1 MATGLKTTSAPIAV
15 SFSVQEAGPGVFTQG
30 RVDLQL
36 NPLDQE
42 VFVVTAVNL
51 DPAVPDAIAGSNT
64 SVFASLT
71 TTSQTAVQ
79 NLSTNACLATAVID
93 IRAQGYVDGGVGFT
107 RSSQDTPD
115 TNLEYIGIIATN
127 DFFLQIQGTNNAAGK
142 ILTGRMF
149 GYRAKASSSI
159 YAALVQSEVLSS

>member
-1 MATGLKTTSAPIAV
+1 MPTGLKSTSANIAV
-15 SFSVQEAGPGVFTQG
+15 SFSLAESAPNTFTES

-42 VFVVTAVNL
+42 VFVVTAINL
-51 DPAVPDAIAGSNT
+51 DPTAPDGIAGANT
-64 SVFASLT
+64 STQVSLT
-71 TTSQTAVQ
+71 TTSQSAVA
-79 NLSTNACLATAVID
+79 NISSNACLATSLSD
-93 IRAQGYVDGGVGFT
+93 IRAAGFIDAGVGFT
-107 RSSQDTPD
+107 RTSNDTPD

-127 DFFLQIQGTNNAAGK
+127 DFFIQIKGSNNIGAK
-142 ILTGRMF
+142 FLTGRMF